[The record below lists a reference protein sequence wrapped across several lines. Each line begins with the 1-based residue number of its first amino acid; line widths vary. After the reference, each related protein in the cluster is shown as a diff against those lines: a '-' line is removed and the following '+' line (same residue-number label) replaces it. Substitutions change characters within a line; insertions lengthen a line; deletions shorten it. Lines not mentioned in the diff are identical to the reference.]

1 MGVKMDEAGRILK
14 TCERCGRVM
23 RIDDYYAGIRRKYCP
38 QCSDDVARAQ
48 RADYMARM
56 RAKARERR
64 AMEREKARLLAD
76 ENEMLRRALA
86 ELRARIAELGE

>member
-1 MGVKMDEAGRILK
+1 MNGVKYDDSGKILK
-14 TCERCGRVM
+14 TCERCGKVM

-38 QCSDDVARAQ
+38 QCADDVARAQ

-64 AMEREKARLLAD
+64 ALEREQAKLLQD
-76 ENEMLRRALA
+76 ENELLRRALA
-86 ELRARIAELGE
+86 ELRARECGD